1 MGGITGSGLISG
13 IDTASLIDQLIA
25 VASGPKTLAQSRM
38 IQLRAQQA
46 AYLDLNSQLSSLKSA
61 AAAFRVDS
69 VFQTKKATS
78 SNDSILTATASLGA
92 QPGTYSFIVDRLVS
106 SRQLLS
112 QGFQDQDTSAIGATR
127 FTFESYQGRLD
138 RDLSL
143 SALNDGAGIER
154 GTIRVSDGT
163 TTADI
168 DLSRAATVQDV
179 LDEINSSGLSV
190 TARVRGGHFEIVG
203 ATSVSNAGTAD
214 TAESLGL
221 IGTYDGFT
229 AGNVGGT
236 YTGFRVYELTDNI
249 SLSSLNDGNGVDYNS
264 GTVTAGVAPDFTISI
279 DGVDVKI
286 GLGDV
291 RQLDDGGTPSDP
303 SDDTFPV
310 IDPAVSTVG
319 GLLDRINTTLSD
331 AGYSGTVASID
342 AATGSLKF
350 TSTDGNITAITQDG
364 SANTLRDLGITEFT
378 GGTSSTVTGSRI
390 FSGMGSTLINNLN
403 GGGSSGG
410 IGGDGLLTFTDR
422 SGTTATIDLNSLS
435 FDTVEGLID
444 AVNTELSNNSVGI
457 TLSLN
462 SAGTGLKAADT
473 TGSTTGNLIITGSSG
488 SDTAAS
494 LGLSTGATGVADDTF
509 EGSSLQHRYISEA
522 TRLDSLNN
530 GDGIGTGTFRLID
543 ATGKTADVVIDDN
556 EVTIADLINQ
566 IEGQI
571 SAGGLALSVGINS
584 NGDGIVISDTS
595 GTGTTIQ
602 IEDVSGTV
610 ASKLNLAGT
619 ADASGANNFID
630 GTFETVV
637 DFDATDTLNDIVTKI
652 NDAGGPAVVSIL
664 NDGTGSRPYRLSFSA
679 RESGSAGRFTLDTN
693 GFDLGLSVL
702 DEGNDARVFFGSND
716 ASTGILLT
724 SSSNTLDNVITGVNI
739 DLHSVSDEAVQITV
753 TDDTGAIESKINEF
767 IDAYNRVIDSINS
780 STRFDADT
788 GDRGALLGDGL
799 VLGLRGGLFS
809 TVQSS
814 NFGFSDSVN
823 RLTEVGVVVGT
834 DGKLEFDADTFRE
847 ALASDPDAV
856 EELFTRRTIS
866 GDTSQNDELPDGV
879 SINDPGADDTFSE
892 LGVMVLLEEF
902 AKTYT
907 DSIDGILTV
916 RSQSLDTQITSQ
928 QKRIDDLQA
937 GLDRQRAALE
947 QQFAAME
954 QALAQLQSQQAA
966 LSSLTQLG

>member
-25 VASGPKTLAQSRM
+25 VSSGPKTLAQNRL

-61 AAAFRVDS
+61 AASFRVDS

-78 SNDSILTATASLGA
+78 SDDTILTATASIGA

-203 ATSVSNAGTAD
+203 ATSVTNAGTAD

-229 AGNVGGT
+229 AGVVGGT
-236 YTGFRVYELTDNI
+236 YTGFRVYELTDSI
-249 SLSSLNDGNGVDYNS
+249 ALASLNDGNGVDYNS
-264 GTVTAGVAPDFTISI
+264 GTVTAGVVTDFTISI
-279 DGVDVKI
+279 DGVDVEI

-310 IDPAVSTVG
+310 VDPAVSTVG
-319 GLLDRINTTLSD
+319 GLLDRINTALSD
-331 AGYSGTVASID
+331 AGFTGTVASID
-342 AATGSLKF
+342 AASGSLTI

-364 SANTLRDLGITEFT
+364 DANTLRDLGITEFT

-390 FSGMGSTLINNLN
+390 FAGMGSTLISNLN

-410 IGGDGLLTFTDR
+410 IGGDGLMTFTDR

-462 SAGTGLKAADT
+462 DAGTGLKATDT
-473 TGSTTGNLIITGSSG
+473 TGSTTSNLIIAGTSG
-488 SDTAAS
+488 NDTAAS
-494 LGLSTGATGVADDTF
+494 LGLSTGAAGVADDTYT
-509 EGSSLQHRYISEA
+509 GSSLQHRYISEA

-543 ATGKTADVVIDDN
+543 ATGKTAEVVIDDN
-556 EVTIADLINQ
+556 EVTIADLISQ

-584 NGDGIVISDTS
+584 NGDGIIISDTS
-595 GTGTTIQ
+595 GSGTTIQ
-602 IEDVSGTV
+602 VEDVSGSV
-610 ASKLNLAGT
+610 ASNLNIAGT
-619 ADASGANNFID
+619 ASGTGADNFID

-702 DEGNDARVFFGSND
+702 DEGNDARVFFGSSD

-724 SSSNTLDNVITGVNI
+724 SSSNTLDDVITGVNI
-739 DLHSVSDEAVQITV
+739 DLHSVSDEAVQITI

-767 IDAYNRVIDSINS
+767 IDAYNRVIDSINN

-788 GDRGALLGDGL
+788 GERGALLGDGL

-809 TVQSS
+809 TVQST
-814 NFGFSDSVN
+814 NQGFNDSYN
-823 RLTEVGVVVGT
+823 SLTEVGVTVGT
-834 DGKLEFDADTFRE
+834 DGKLEFDADTFRS
-847 ALASDPDAV
+847 ALASDPQAV
-856 EELFTRRTIS
+856 EDIFTRRTID
-866 GDTSQNDELPDGV
+866 GDTSQNDDLPDGV
-879 SINDPGADDTFSE
+879 SVNDPGADDTFSE
-892 LGVMVLLEEF
+892 LGVMVQLEEF
-902 AKTYT
+902 AKLYT
-907 DSIDGILTV
+907 DSLDGILTV
-916 RSQSLDTQITSQ
+916 RSQALETQISSQ
-928 QKRIDDLQA
+928 EDRIDDLQEA
-937 GLDRQRAALE
+937 LDRQRAALE

-966 LSSLTQLG
+966 LASLTQLG